1 MRDKKGLRQKAG
13 PALAVFAFILVF
25 AALQQFFIPKYQGTV
40 IEGNFTEEY
49 YRDPTWH
56 ELLIIGNCES
66 YENISTMKLWEDF
79 GITSYIRGNA
89 NQLVSQSYYLLMEAL
104 EREQPKAV
112 LFNVQ
117 AMTVEG
123 QDTEEYNRMV
133 FDGMNWSRYKWEGI
147 RASAMEGEE
156 MIEYL
161 FPLLRYHSRW
171 QDLEKEDFLYAV
183 REKPLT
189 SFNGYYL
196 RADVRPAGEFP
207 RERRKED
214 YTFPEENYKYLDLIR
229 QACEDRGIPLILMK
243 APSLYP
249 EWADPYERQILIYA
263 AEHNLTYWNLLEDA
277 DKVGLDMSRDTY
289 DEGLHLN
296 VYGAEKVSAYLGP
309 VLKEQFGLSDY
320 RRDPETASYYNQRLA
335 AYKEEKARQ
344 EAEFAELGYIK
355 RLAGEI

>member
-1 MRDKKGLRQKAG
+1 MRKKRRLGFRAG
-13 PALAVFAFILVF
+13 TVPAVFVFVLALAGF
-25 AALQQFFIPKYQGTV
+25 QQIFMPKYQGAV

-49 YRDPTWH
+49 YRDPTRH

-89 NQLVSQSYYLLMEAL
+89 NQLVSQSYYMLMETL
-104 EREQPKAV
+104 KREQPKAV
-112 LFNVQ
+112 IFNVQ

-123 QDTEEYNRMV
+123 QNTEEYNRMV
-133 FDGMNWSRYKWEGI
+133 FDGMQWSRYKWEGI
-147 RASAMEGEE
+147 RASAMEDEK
-156 MIEYL
+156 MIEYI

-171 QDLEKEDFLYAV
+171 QDLKKEDFLYAIK
-183 REKPLT
+183 EKPLT

-229 QACEDRGIPLILMK
+229 QACEDREISLILMK

-249 EWADPYERQILIYA
+249 EWSDPYERQIQIYA
-263 AEHNLTYWNLLEDA
+263 YEHGLIYWNLLADA
-277 DKVGLDMSRDTY
+277 EKIGLDMSRDTY

-296 VYGAEKVSAYLGP
+296 VYGAEKVSDYLGP
-309 VLKEQFGLSDY
+309 ILSEQIGLSDY
-320 RRDPETASYYNQRLA
+320 RQDPEIAFYYNQRLA
-335 AYKEEKARQ
+335 AYKEEKAAQ

-355 RLAGEI
+355 RLAGEG